1 MSLAH
6 FTSLDHLTAQ
16 EFSDLLAVA
25 VYLKRRRAA
34 GIPERALAGKTLVMI
49 FEKPSLRTR
58 LSFEVGM
65 TELGGVAT
73 YIRGEEVGLNV
84 REPVQDVARV
94 LSRYAQGIMIR
105 TFAHSN
111 VTELAR
117 HATVPVING
126 LSDVCHPCQALADLL
141 TIHEHLGDTKGLS
154 VVFVGDGNNVAR
166 SLARA
171 CVLAGARFTLA
182 APAGYQFGE
191 EDMRSFGAAWGGAV
205 RQTADVKAATAGAD
219 VLYTDVWTS
228 MGQEAEKERR
238 LRDFQGYSID
248 GAMIAG
254 ASPRVKVMHC
264 LPAHRGEE
272 ISEAA
277 VEGAA
282 SIVFDQAE
290 NRLHAQK
297 AILRLL
303 LADDRERVIAAARA
317 AGPDVRTSGRPE
329 VPTTR

>member
-1 MSLAH
+1 MMRH
-6 FTSLDHLTAQ
+6 FTSLDDLSAQ
-16 EFSDLLAVA
+16 EFNDLLAVA
-25 VYLKRRRAA
+25 VYLKRRRAQ
-34 GIPERALAGKTLVMI
+34 GIREHALAGKTLAMI

-73 YIRGEEVGLNV
+73 YIRGEEVGLNT

-94 LSRYAQGIMIR
+94 VSRYVQGIMIR
-105 TFAHSN
+105 TFAHRN
-111 VTELAR
+111 VTELAA

-126 LSDVCHPCQALADLL
+126 LSDACHPCQALADLL
-141 TIHEHLGDTKGLS
+141 TIHEHLGATKGLK

-166 SLARA
+166 SLARG
-171 CVLAGARFTLA
+171 CVLAGATFVLA
-182 APAGYQFGE
+182 APKAYAFTA
-191 EDMRSFGAAWGGAV
+191 EDVASFGAAWGAGITHV
-205 RQTADVKAATAGAD
+205 PDVAAAARGAD

-228 MGQEAEKERR
+228 MGQEAERERR
-238 LRDFQGYSID
+238 LRDFAGYQID
-248 GAMIAG
+248 ERLVAA

-272 ISEAA
+272 ITEAA
-277 VEGAA
+277 VECPA

-303 LADDRERVIAAARA
+303 LANDAARVIEAAR
-317 AGPDVRTSGRPE
+317 S
-329 VPTTR
+329 